1 MSGPKILQEDAQ
13 ISLYP
18 IKRTDIWNM
27 YKQQVASFWTVEEV
41 DLSMDLKDFN
51 NLTSDEKHFI
61 KNVLAFFVNSDVLV
75 AENLAKNF
83 LSEIKFQEAKMFYG
97 FQLAMENIHTEMYSL
112 LIEQYIKNDR
122 EKEKLVNAIRE
133 LPCVFDKSKWAQK
146 YMDPSRD
153 FATRLIAFAVYEGVF
168 FSGSFCAIFWLKK
181 RGLMAGLSF
190 SNELISRDEG
200 LHCQFACL
208 LYNNYIEKEYKLTEK
223 EIHEIIIGALE
234 VEKRYISDS
243 LPVSLIGMNEAE
255 MIEYIKFCADHLCHS
270 LGVSKIYKARNP
282 FEWMT
287 LISIE
292 GKTNFFERRVG
303 EYSKAGVGDSQ
314 KDMKFTLDADF

>member
-1 MSGPKILQEDAQ
+1 MKILQEDAQ

-18 IKRTDIWNM
+18 IRRTDIWDM

-41 DLSMDLKDFN
+41 DLSTDLKDFN
-51 NLTSDEKHFI
+51 NLTFDEKHFI

-75 AENLAKNF
+75 AENLATNF
-83 LSEIKFQEAKMFYG
+83 LHEIKFQEAKMFYG

-112 LIEQYIKNDR
+112 LIEQYIKDER

-181 RGLMAGLSF
+181 RGLMKGLSF

-223 EIHEIIIGALE
+223 EIHKIIIGALE
-234 VEKRYISDS
+234 VEKRFISDS

-255 MIEYIKFCADHLCHS
+255 MIEYIKFVADFL
-270 LGVSKIYKARNP
+270 LIKLKYKKLYNAKNP
-282 FEWMT
+282 FDFMEA
-287 LISIE
+287 ISLE
-292 GKTNFFERRVG
+292 SKTNFFENRVA
-303 EYSKAGVGDSQ
+303 EYSKSGLCVD
-314 KDMKFTLDADF
+314 KEDMVFDLEADF